1 MSLLSAYRR
10 GVILLDWT
18 LTRMYIR
25 KFEVAGR
32 ENVPLEGPLILAS
45 NHLNNADPPMIA
57 LAAPRHP
64 TFMAK
69 QEMINWPILGPGFRI
84 FGAFAESGTALE
96 RPPEGAPWLRI
107 SGVAVFGGV
116 DVRVK
121 EGSSVPEPR
130 RRKLPAPEDD

>member
-18 LTRMYIR
+18 LTHMYIR

-57 LAAPRHP
+57 LAQSIRRARNRLYSEELLGSRHRS
-64 TFMAK
+64 
-69 QEMINWPILGPGFRI
+69 Q
-84 FGAFAESGTALE
+84 
-96 RPPEGAPWLRI
+96 
-107 SGVAVFGGV
+107 
-116 DVRVK
+116 
-121 EGSSVPEPR
+121 
-130 RRKLPAPEDD
+130 